1 MQNNAQSH
9 RDQIDPKVGMAREEP
24 NARPNSRGLRA
35 ECHPVDDAAPIEAKQ
50 ELISATKK
58 ATISGVVTDC
68 VKLNVHKEPSPDAEV
83 VAVIELLSEVAV
95 DMDASSEGFYKICT
109 VAGIEGYCMKK
120 YIALPR

>member
-1 MQNNAQSH
+1 MPAPTVEAFAPSVIRSMMLPH
-9 RDQIDPKVGMAREEP
+9 RSE
-24 NARPNSRGLRA
+24 
-35 ECHPVDDAAPIEAKQ
+35 Q

-68 VKLNVHKEPSPDAEV
+68 VKLNVRKEPSPDAEV

-109 VAGIEGYCMKK
+109 AAGIEGYCMKK

>member
-1 MQNNAQSH
+1 MN
-9 RDQIDPKVGMAREEP
+9 
-24 NARPNSRGLRA
+24 
-35 ECHPVDDAAPIEAKQ
+35 
-50 ELISATKK
+50 ATKK

-68 VKLNVHKEPSPDAEV
+68 VKLNVRKEPSPDAEV

-109 VAGIEGYCMKK
+109 AAGIEGYCMKK